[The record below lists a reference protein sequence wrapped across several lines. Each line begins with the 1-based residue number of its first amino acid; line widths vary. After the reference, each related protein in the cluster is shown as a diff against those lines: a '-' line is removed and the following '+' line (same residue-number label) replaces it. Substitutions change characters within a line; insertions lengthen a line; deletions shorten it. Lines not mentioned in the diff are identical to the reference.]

1 MKKLTILCLTLVIGL
16 GSMLAVVP
24 KRSMGTSPLPLSNT
38 GLKTLPSMLRHRAA
52 GSTNLPVFN
61 TSAQKSVL
69 PANIRKVGPSG
80 STIYGWLVYTTSS
93 SIGNGLTEVYASNG
107 NYTIPAFDSDYSI
120 ASAFIRN
127 GKVYAYGTMG
137 FMGFLMANAVL
148 EYDMETGE
156 LVNSTALSTSDHSQ
170 DVVTATYD
178 PAGDKVYGYCLTADG
193 SDYQFFSAPAS
204 DPTQFTYSP
213 TSDMCSSITYNQVEG
228 KLVGITLNGNNLVE
242 INPANGQMTTLAKAP
257 VQNLYAS
264 GLCFSPNDNA
274 YIWNPN
280 EENSTYLYKIS
291 VPDYSFTKIT
301 DYDNCENFISFF
313 CTDTKAV
320 DPKAPAAPEITNVI
334 LGRDEPQALIM
345 YNIPSVTFDGT
356 PIEGRIDYEATVD
369 GNYYTDGTVAPGQE
383 NFMINFV
390 DVTEGEHTFSLTLSL
405 DGKESASASRLLYV
419 GNDTPLAPQNVVLTE
434 EGISWD
440 AVTDGVHGGVV
451 DTDMLTYTISI
462 DGREIASGV
471 AETHYDYTIPEG
483 ELAIHR
489 ASVVAVCNGHTSEA
503 GLSNGIVSGNP
514 LNLPATIIP
523 TQDQYDLCTII
534 DANNDERS
542 FFLTQDNYGNNV
554 FAYIFSVQ
562 MNGDD
567 WAVLPPMNFPDADK
581 FYRITLKAACSN
593 ADSPE
598 SFEVYIGSNPTAE
611 GMTKCVME
619 RTNVVSTEYVEY
631 SALFQV
637 ASAGSYYAGLHAV
650 SDADGY
656 YLFMRDITVEATD
669 ISGNAPA
676 AATSITATPDAR
688 GELKATVAFNMPLKS
703 IYGNDLPDSEQLTAT
718 VKSSVGSA
726 TVEGIPGQKVST
738 EVATLQG
745 DNTISI
751 TVASAS
757 AGEGEQTSVSVY
769 TGIDRPGTVN
779 NLLIQ
784 ASEDDM
790 TLHLTWDPP
799 TEEGATGGY
808 CPPTGL
814 TYYLCEY
821 DSNIGWTV
829 GDAIGT
835 DVFTYDI
842 ILPADARQTLYRY
855 GIMAEN
861 QAGFADYLANAMCIA
876 GKPWSMPFTEN
887 MANNSYQYGPI
898 TVMRPDETYTM
909 TWSIADPGVLGQQFA
924 HPGGGALIGCC
935 EDDNV
940 SKGVVS
946 LGKVSTEG
954 AYNAHLKLTFFYG
967 TGGDIEVLLAGYEDM
982 EPVSIGKVSDLNS
995 ANLAPGYNEVSFPI
1009 PAKYQNRKW
1018 IQPYFRATV
1027 DNSNQAVIIP
1037 VFGIYDVFAS
1047 DLSVSLN
1054 IPSCIYLDK
1063 EATVKAVVKNEGTE
1077 PSAMRSGKWLLTT
1090 RDGREIA
1097 SEAVEADGSILQPGE
1112 SKELTFSFI
1121 PDTEYGQQPG
1131 ISFAFDTNDDNAGND
1146 KAREA
1151 LWMDITNTPV
1161 VLDLRGVDSGDDYID
1176 LAWTEPT
1183 MGMTNA
1189 SFENEPVGEE
1199 LPVMIEDFT
1208 NIDGDD
1214 VQVWGVQN
1222 MPYFMKAAFTVWSL
1236 ADLNDAIGI
1245 PGAFDEYAGDKVL
1258 AAACPGSAGDAVP
1271 PKADDWLISP
1281 KVIGGSTVR
1290 FGICCIDYTYPE
1302 TIELMYSTTD
1312 DNVESFT
1319 LLESFTTDLGT
1330 WETAEAR
1337 LPEDARYFALHYV
1350 SQDAYVLLIDGI
1362 EYQADLGSGMVVA
1375 YDILRNNEVIAPSA
1389 KAEGYYRDAT
1399 IEDRDAFYAYNII
1412 PVMSN
1417 GTKGRMSNTVII
1429 QASGVNEVTGNR
1441 TLVYTNAGTI
1451 HATGFEGEQLS
1462 LYSVDGALLATAKG
1476 TAHNTF
1482 RVQPGIY
1489 LLSSG
1494 KKSYKVQVR

>member
-1 MKKLTILCLTLVIGL
+1 MKKLTILCLSLVVGL
-16 GSMLAVVP
+16 GSMLAAVP
-24 KRSMGTSPLPLSNT
+24 RRTMGTAPVQLSNS

-52 GSTNLPVFN
+52 GSTNLPTFN
-61 TSAQKSVL
+61 ASAQKSIL
-69 PANIRKVGPSG
+69 PANMLKAGPTG
-80 STIYGWLVYTTSS
+80 STIYGWLVYSNSS
-93 SIGNGLTEVYASNG
+93 SIDNGLTEVYASNG
-107 NYTIPAFDSDYSI
+107 NYTPAAFDSQYSI
-120 ASAFIRN
+120 ASAFIRQ

-156 LVNSTALSTSDHSQ
+156 LVNSTALSVSDHSQ

-178 PAGDKVYGYCLTADG
+178 PAADKVYGYCLTADG
-193 SDYQFFSAPAS
+193 TAYQFFSAPAS

-213 TSDMCSSITYNQVEG
+213 TSDMCSSITWNQVES

-280 EENSTYLYKIS
+280 EESRTYLYKIS

-301 DYDNCENFISFF
+301 DYNNCENFISFF
-313 CTDTKAV
+313 CTDSKAI
-320 DPKAPAAPEITNVI
+320 DPKAPATPEITNVI
-334 LGRDEPQALIM
+334 LGREEPQALIM
-345 YNIPSVTFDGT
+345 YNIPSTTFDGT

-405 DGKESASASRLLYV
+405 EGKESVAASRILYV

-451 DTDMLTYTISI
+451 DTDVLTYTIAI
-462 DGREIASGV
+462 DGKEIASGV
-471 AETHYDYTIPEG
+471 ADTHYDYTLPEG

-489 ASVVAVCNGHTSEA
+489 ASVVAVCNGHTSAA
-503 GLSNGIVSGNP
+503 GLSNGMVSGNP
-514 LNLPATIIP
+514 LNLPATITP
-523 TQDQYDLCTII
+523 TQDQYDLCSII
-534 DANNDERS
+534 DSNNDERT
-542 FFLTQDNYGNNV
+542 FFLTQDNNGDNV
-554 FAYIFSVQ
+554 FAYIFSAQ
-562 MNGDD
+562 LNGDD
-567 WAVLPPMNFPDADK
+567 WAVMPPMSFPDADK
-581 FYRITLKAACSN
+581 IYRLTLKAASSN

-598 SFEVYIGSNPTAE
+598 AFEVYIGSTATAA

-619 RTNVVSTEYVEY
+619 RTDVVSTEYVEY

-637 ASAGSYYAGLHAV
+637 PAAGSYYVGLHAV
-650 SDADGY
+650 SNADSY
-656 YLFMRDITVEATD
+656 YLFMRDIKVEATA
-669 ISGNAPA
+669 ITGNAPA
-676 AATSITATPDAR
+676 AVTAVTATPDAK
-688 GELKATVAFNMPLKS
+688 GELKATVAFKMPVKS
-703 IYGNDLPDSEQLTAT
+703 IDGNDLPASEQLTAT
-718 VKSSVGSA
+718 LKSQAGTA
-726 TVEGIPGQKVST
+726 TVEGTPGQNVSA

-751 TVASAS
+751 TVSSAT
-757 AGEGEQTSVSVY
+757 AGEGAQTSVNVH
-769 TGIDRPGTVN
+769 TGVDRPGTVN
-779 NLLIQ
+779 NLLMQ

-790 TLHLTWDPP
+790 TLHLTWEPP
-799 TEEGATGGY
+799 TEGATGGY

-821 DSNIGWTV
+821 DSNNGWTI
-829 GDAIGT
+829 GDVIGT
-835 DVFTYDI
+835 DVLTHDI
-842 ILPADARQTLYRY
+842 TLPADARQTLYRY
-855 GIMAEN
+855 GVVAEN
-861 QAGFADYLANAMCIA
+861 QAGRADYLTSAMCIA
-876 GKPWSMPFTEN
+876 GVPWSMPFTEN
-887 MANNSYQYGPI
+887 LANNSYRYGPI
-898 TVMRPDETYTM
+898 TVMRPDETYNMSWNIT
-909 TWSIADPGVLGQQFA
+909 DPSVLGQQFVWPDA
-924 HPGGGALIGCC
+924 GALIGCS
-935 EDDNV
+935 EDSNA
-940 SKGVVS
+940 SKGIVS

-954 AYNAHLKLTFFYG
+954 SKNARFNLTFFYG
-967 TGGDIEVLLAGYEDM
+967 LGGDIEVLLAGYEDM

-995 ANLAPGYNEVSFPI
+995 ANLVHGYNEVSFPI

-1027 DNSNQAVIIP
+1027 ENGSQAAIIP
-1037 VFGIYDVFAS
+1037 VYGISEVFAS
-1047 DLSVSLN
+1047 DLAVKLN

-1063 EATVKAVVKNEGTE
+1063 KATVKAVVKNDGTE
-1077 PSAMRSGKWLLTT
+1077 PTAMRSGKWLLTT
-1090 RDGREIA
+1090 KDGREIA
-1097 SEAVEADGSILQPGE
+1097 SEAVEADGTTLQPGE
-1112 SKELTFSFI
+1112 TRELTFSFT
-1121 PDTEYGQQPG
+1121 PDTEYGQQPK
-1131 ISFAFDTNDDNAGND
+1131 ISFALDTNDDNASND
-1146 KAREA
+1146 KAQEV
-1151 LWMDITNTPV
+1151 LWMYITDTPV

-1176 LAWTEPT
+1176 LAWTEPS
-1183 MGMTNA
+1183 MGKIKA

-1214 VQVWGVQN
+1214 AQVWGVQN
-1222 MPYFMKAAFTVWSL
+1222 MPYFLKAAFSVWSL

-1258 AAACPGSAGDAVP
+1258 VAACPGSAGTDIA

-1281 KVIGGSTVR
+1281 KVKGGSTVR
-1290 FGICCIDYTYPE
+1290 FGIRCIDYTYPE

-1312 DNVESFT
+1312 DNTDSFT
-1319 LLESFTTDLGT
+1319 VLKSFTTDLGI
-1330 WETAEAR
+1330 WETVEAE
-1337 LPEDARYFALHYV
+1337 LPEDAKYFALHYV
-1350 SQDAYVLLIDGI
+1350 SQDQYAILVDGI
-1362 EYQADLGSGMVVA
+1362 EFQADLGSGMVVA

-1399 IEDRDAFYAYNII
+1399 IEDRDAVYAYNIVPI
-1412 PVMSN
+1412 LGN
-1417 GTKGRMSNTVII
+1417 GIKGRMSNTVLI

-1441 TLVYTNAGTI
+1441 TLVYTAAGTI
-1451 HATGFEGEQLS
+1451 HATGFEGAQLS
-1462 LYSVDGALLATAKG
+1462 LYSVDGALLNTAKG

-1489 LLSSG
+1489 LLNSG
-1494 KKSYKVQVR
+1494 KKSYKVQVK